1 MKNIIIEGKS
11 GSPSLHIN
19 EADGFI
25 EIKGTSAI
33 KNPIDFY
40 LNLVKW
46 VYIFNPDSNEIK
58 KFNVRLDTMDN
69 SSARWLFLIIKQMEK
84 IDNAST
90 RIIINWYYKLKNSR
104 MYSFGNKYQSTVRLP
119 FNLITT

>member
-25 EIKGTSAI
+25 EIKGTSKI

-40 LNLVKW
+40 LDLVKW
-46 VYIFNPDSNEIK
+46 IYIFKPDSDEIK
-58 KFNVRLDTMDN
+58 KFNIRLDSMDN
-69 SSARWLFLIIKQMEK
+69 SSARWLFLIIKQIEK
-84 IDNAST
+84 IDDAST
-90 RIIINWYYKLKNSR
+90 CTIINWYYKLKSSR
-104 MYSFGNKYQSTVRLP
+104 IYSIGNRYQNTVGLP